1 MFFTDHFCRNVT
13 SGADYD
19 CIGHIFESKI
29 EGKVKDIIVSL
40 RNKIIIKFAK
50 AFLLPYYMK
59 ISPSTKG
66 LIISVVT
73 VLVAF
78 GIYNFFLA
86 KRNYY
91 LVDNPSENIFYFKIN
106 NGEEKT
112 ITAGQKFQVDLK
124 KGKNEIKVFDKQKKM
139 LFDSSFVVKKNRGL
153 LNIAHQDYYINEQ
166 FYGYGL
172 NKDSLIATRKQ
183 TTIDGKLFVNMPIRF
198 SKLYTDDFYYNIDE
212 EYDGVV
218 KNIQK
223 VESRTKIFRKA
234 DFLNYYREYYKF

>member
-1 MFFTDHFCRNVT
+1 
-13 SGADYD
+13 
-19 CIGHIFESKI
+19 
-29 EGKVKDIIVSL
+29 
-40 RNKIIIKFAK
+40 
-50 AFLLPYYMK
+50 MK

-66 LIISVVT
+66 LIISVIT

-91 LVDNPSENIFYFKIN
+91 LVDNPTEKTYYFKIN

-112 ITAGQKFQVDLK
+112 ITAGQKFQVDLN
-124 KGKNEIKVFDKQKKM
+124 KGKNQIKVFDNQKKM
-139 LFDSSFVVKKNRGL
+139 LFDSAFTVKKNRGL
-153 LNIAHQDYYINEQ
+153 LNIAHEDYYINEQ

-172 NKDSLIATRKQ
+172 NKDSLIATRRQ
-183 TTIDGKLFVNMPIRF
+183 TNIDGKMYVNTPVRF
-198 SKLYTDDFYYNIDE
+198 NKLYTDDFYYNIDE

-223 VESRTKIFRKA
+223 VESRTKIFRKF
-234 DFLNYYREYYKF
+234 DYLNYYKNYYKF